1 MDADGSISRAL
12 FSTFGELSV
21 TSGDGIEKVVQ
32 LISNTLVYLAV
43 LVLN

>member
-21 TSGDGIEKVVQ
+21 TSGDGIEKVQ